1 MRDLTTSRAGL
12 IAAAVG
18 FVVFLPSL
26 ANGWSGDDTL
36 MIHSNEVVHGAGSAL
51 RAWFETYWR
60 PPFSAAGLY
69 RPLTILTYGI
79 DWSLADGAP
88 WWFHLVNVGLHATAT
103 WLVVVVVGAWL
114 RPTAALAA
122 GLVFALHPV
131 HVEAVA
137 NVVGRAELLVAIGV
151 LGAVIVARRYRAS
164 ETGSARAVW
173 LTATIVVVALTL
185 HAKESGVIALP
196 VLALDH
202 ALSARKDVRLHGA
215 LYLGVAAV
223 TVGWFHIWNGVAG
236 LYAGT
241 ASHGGFFELTDGQR
255 LSTMFPA
262 YLDLLRILAIPV
274 NLSSDYS
281 PQVIALRLTWSW
293 EATLGLAST
302 SAFAV
307 LGAATI
313 RRAPAVA
320 FSIFVLLLSY
330 APVSNLLFPSGV
342 ILSERGLYLGI
353 VAPAVI
359 AAVAIDVVT
368 QRGRGRFAV
377 GGLAFVVVAFGF
389 VSVERIPFW
398 KDPLNPILEEQAA
411 HPENYRNRYLLS
423 EYLSYVGDTTLALS
437 EMLLAGELNPRDPSI
452 PMYASKLALADGRPD
467 FAVRLATRAF
477 SLHPTDG
484 RMQETVITSLFE
496 ADMPDSAVAFAHR
509 ALALNPTSVR
519 TARAVVHAMERG
531 GVPDWQRQLAA
542 AHGHWLEQNPVQA
555 TLLLDSAS
563 AGLSTPRL
571 EPVDCR
577 FLELMIPMAGW
588 LRQNVE
594 VQLDRARAQSEACRG
609 ETGA

>member
-1 MRDLTTSRAGL
+1 MRDLTTNRAGL

-36 MIHSNEVVHGAGSAL
+36 MIHTNEVVHGAGSAL

-79 DWSLADGAP
+79 DWSLADGSP

-103 WLVVVVVGAWL
+103 WLVVLVVGAWL

-202 ALSARKDVRLHGA
+202 ALGARKDVRLHGA

-262 YLDLLRILAIPV
+262 YLDLLRILGT
-274 NLSSDYS
+274 NL
-281 PQVIALRLTWSW
+281 
-293 EATLGLAST
+293 
-302 SAFAV
+302 
-307 LGAATI
+307 
-313 RRAPAVA
+313 
-320 FSIFVLLLSY
+320 
-330 APVSNLLFPSGV
+330 
-342 ILSERGLYLGI
+342 
-353 VAPAVI
+353 
-359 AAVAIDVVT
+359 
-368 QRGRGRFAV
+368 
-377 GGLAFVVVAFGF
+377 
-389 VSVERIPFW
+389 
-398 KDPLNPILEEQAA
+398 
-411 HPENYRNRYLLS
+411 ENYL
-423 EYLSYVGDTTLALS
+423 
-437 EMLLAGELNPRDPSI
+437 
-452 PMYASKLALADGRPD
+452 
-467 FAVRLATRAF
+467 
-477 SLHPTDG
+477 
-484 RMQETVITSLFE
+484 QE
-496 ADMPDSAVAFAHR
+496 
-509 ALALNPTSVR
+509 N
-519 TARAVVHAMERG
+519 
-531 GVPDWQRQLAA
+531 
-542 AHGHWLEQNPVQA
+542 
-555 TLLLDSAS
+555 
-563 AGLSTPRL
+563 
-571 EPVDCR
+571 
-577 FLELMIPMAGW
+577 
-588 LRQNVE
+588 
-594 VQLDRARAQSEACRG
+594 
-609 ETGA
+609 